1 MSQVIV
7 VGAGPAG
14 ASLAY
19 LLSRS
24 GINTT
29 LIERR
34 QDFGREFRGEVLMP
48 SGIDA
53 LQQMGL
59 NSLLDSI
66 PANPLSTV
74 AVYMNGRLLFSEALS
89 AAAFNNQLP
98 LAVSQPALLEGIVGL
113 ADASPHFTFRRGATI
128 SKVIVEAGRVCGV
141 NLRREASDD
150 SLRADLVIGA
160 DGRNSAIRRHLNL
173 EPQHASPP
181 MDIVWCKVPCPEGF
195 QGARAYLGRG
205 HLLIAYHTW
214 DGSLQLGWAILKG
227 TFGELRERGIER
239 WVNEMANHVSE
250 DLATHLR
257 QHSNSAARPFLLD
270 TVSDRVTRWSAPG
283 ALLIGDAAHTMSP
296 VAAQGVN
303 IALRDAIVAANRL
316 VPVLSCDA
324 PDPVTL
330 DNALA
335 AIEAERLPEV
345 TAIQNL
351 QDQPPKVVLSRAWWG
366 EPVRQIAGQLLK
378 QPALRSRAL
387 PKLSAFP
394 FGVTQVHLNV

>member
-34 QDFGREFRGEVLMP
+34 QDFGREFRGEVFMP

-59 NSLLDSI
+59 SSLLDSI
-66 PANPLSTV
+66 PTNPLANV
-74 AVYMNGRLLFSEALS
+74 AVYMNGRLLLSEALS
-89 AAAFNNQLP
+89 EATFNNQLP

-113 ADASPHFTFRRGATI
+113 AGASPHFTFRRGVSI
-128 SKVIVEAGRVCGV
+128 SKVIVEAGQVCGV
-141 NLRREASDD
+141 DLRGEAGDE

-160 DGRNSAIRRHLNL
+160 DGRNSAIRRHLHL

-181 MDIVWCKVPCPEGF
+181 MDIVWCKIPCPEGF
-195 QGARAYLGRG
+195 QGVRAYLGRG
-205 HLLIAYHTW
+205 HLLIAYQTW
-214 DGSLQLGWAILKG
+214 DGSLQMGWAILKG
-227 TFGELRERGIER
+227 TFGELRERGIEQ
-239 WVNEMANHVSE
+239 WVHEMAKHVSE
-250 DLATHLR
+250 DLASHLR
-257 QHSNSAARPFLLD
+257 QHSSSAARPFLLD

-296 VAAQGVN
+296 VGAQGVN
-303 IALRDAIVAANRL
+303 IALIDAIVAANRL
-316 VPVLSCDA
+316 VPVLSCDT
-324 PDPVTL
+324 PDPIDL
-330 DNALA
+330 ANALA
-335 AIEAERLPEV
+335 AIEGERLPEI
-345 TAIQNL
+345 TEIQDL
-351 QDQPPKVVLSRAWWG
+351 QDQPPKIVLSRAWWG
-366 EPVRQIAGQLLK
+366 EPIRQIAGQLLK
-378 QPALRSRAL
+378 QPAFRSRML